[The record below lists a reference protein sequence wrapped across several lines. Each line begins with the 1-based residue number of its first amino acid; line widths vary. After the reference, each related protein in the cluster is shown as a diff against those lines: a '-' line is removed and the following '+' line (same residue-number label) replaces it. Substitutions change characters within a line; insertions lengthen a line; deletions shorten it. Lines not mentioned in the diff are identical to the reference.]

1 MSDTL
6 NSEEASSL
14 LKCSKALACE
24 LARTGEIPAVQLG
37 GQWLF
42 VKSQVIEY
50 LLERA
55 REEQALR
62 REEIGAKATRVNNAE
77 PPRGRGRPRRNTKVW
92 AVN

>member
-1 MSDTL
+1 MTDTL

-14 LKCSKALACE
+14 LKCSKAFACE

-42 VKSQVIEY
+42 IKSQIIDY

-62 REEIGAKATRVNNAE
+62 REHAASNTLVVASQEQ
-77 PPRGRGRPRRNTKVW
+77 PRGRGRPRRKSTVW